1 MTKQITIETPF
12 DVVHVILSNN
22 HELAIAMSK
31 STMTNYAVTVYN
43 MEHNTTCLQF
53 EFKGAYIK
61 ALEIQQNKKG
71 NVFSVVYSDGFKFF
85 VIVFDKQKIIQT
97 LDLNALMGLNYHEV
111 QSKNQAPMINSL
123 FLEND
128 DIFVNLILVSTLVNY
143 HFIYSYKKEKFASQR
158 VATNMYFKI
167 HNYPIGCFMDE

>member
-1 MTKQITIETPF
+1 M
-12 DVVHVILSNN
+12 
-22 HELAIAMSK
+22 
-31 STMTNYAVTVYN
+31 
-43 MEHNTTCLQF
+43 
-53 EFKGAYIK
+53 
-61 ALEIQQNKKG
+61 
-71 NVFSVVYSDGFKFF
+71 
-85 VIVFDKQKIIQT
+85 IVFDKQKIIQT
-97 LDLNALMGLNYHEV
+97 LDLNALMGLNYHEA